1 MGPTDQVLPV
11 SAVVSFLREYVEA
24 SELLSDLW
32 ITGEV
37 SNYSQSQLGH
47 RYFTLRDAKAAIR
60 CVMFRDR
67 MPRGFQLQDGDR
79 IIAHGRITVYVQRGE
94 LQFDCDFARPEGVGA
109 LAAKLEELRLRLEA
123 EGLFDPA
130 RKRPLPRFPMRIGLV
145 TSPGGA
151 ALHDVQFVLRKRWPL
166 ATLVFAPAMVQGEL
180 APGQVVAALRRLAAE
195 PDLDVILVVRGGGA
209 SEDLHA
215 FNDERVARAIY
226 ASPYPVVTG
235 VGHETDVT
243 IADLVAD
250 VRAATPSAAAE
261 RATPDIV
268 AVRRNLEVLDRA
280 MASAVRQTAAGLAA
294 DVEAAAARLR
304 RSAPRVAELQGA
316 VRELAQGMEGCI
328 ERQLQ
333 RERGRF
339 ETMAARLAA
348 LDPMATLRRGFAIVQ
363 REGGRQPVVSS
374 VRGVRAGD
382 RLRVA
387 VSDGAFWTEVR

>member
-79 IIAHGRITVYVQRGE
+79 IIAHGRVTVYIQRGE

-166 ATLVFAPAMVQGEL
+166 ATLVFAPAMVQGDL

-261 RATPDIV
+261 RATPDIG
-268 AVRRNLEVLDRA
+268 AVRRSLEVLDRA
-280 MASAVRQTAAGLAA
+280 MASAVRQTVAELAA
-294 DVEAAAARLR
+294 DVEAAVGRLR
-304 RSAPRVAELQGA
+304 RSAPRVAELEAA
-316 VRELAQGMEGCI
+316 VREIAQGMDGCV

-333 RERGRF
+333 RERARF

>member
-67 MPRGFQLQDGDR
+67 MPRGSQLQDGDR

-226 ASPYPVVTG
+226 GSPYPVVTG

-280 MASAVRQTAAGLAA
+280 MDSAVRQTAAGLAA

-304 RSAPRVAELQGA
+304 RSAPRVADLQGA

-387 VSDGAFWTEVR
+387 VSDGAFWTEVG

>member
-1 MGPTDQVLPV
+1 MVQYDHVLPV
-11 SAVVSFLREYVEA
+11 SALVSFLREYLEA
-24 SELLSDLW
+24 SELLSDVW
-32 ITGEV
+32 VTGEV
-37 SNYSQSQLGH
+37 SNFSRSQLGH
-47 RYFTLRDAKAAIR
+47 RYFTLRDAKASIR

-67 MPRGFQLQDGDR
+67 MPGFQLNDGER
-79 IIAHGRITVYVQRGE
+79 IVAHGRVTVYVQRGE
-94 LQFDCDFARPEGVGA
+94 VQFDCDFARPEGVGV

-123 EGLFDPA
+123 EGLFDVA

-166 ATLVFAPAMVQGEL
+166 ATLLFAPALVQGEL
-180 APGQVVAALRRLAAE
+180 AAGQIVAALRNLARE
-195 PDLDVILVVRGGGA
+195 PDLDLILMTRGGGA

-226 ASPYPVVTG
+226 AAPVPVVTG

-268 AVRRNLEVLDRA
+268 AVERALRMLDGA
-280 MASAVRQTAAGLAA
+280 MASAVRQTVAGLVA
-294 DVEAAAARLR
+294 DVEAAAGRLR
-304 RSAPRVAELQGA
+304 RNAPRVGDYRAA
-316 VRELAQGMEGCI
+316 VYALASEMEDAV
-328 ERQLQ
+328 ERQCGQ
-333 RERGRF
+333 ERARF
-339 ETMAARLAA
+339 EALAARFGA

-363 REGGRQPVVSS
+363 KEGGRQPVVSS
-374 VRGVRAGD
+374 VRAVRGGD

-387 VSDGAFWTEVR
+387 VADGAFWTEVR

>member
-1 MGPTDQVLPV
+1 MGATDQVLPV

-79 IIAHGRITVYVQRGE
+79 IIAHGRVTVYIQRGE

-166 ATLVFAPAMVQGEL
+166 ATLVFAPAMVQGDL

-261 RATPDIV
+261 RATPDIG
-268 AVRRNLEVLDRA
+268 AVRRSLEVLDRA
-280 MASAVRQTAAGLAA
+280 MASAVRQTVAELAS
-294 DVEAAAARLR
+294 DVEAAVGRLR
-304 RSAPRVAELQGA
+304 RSAPRVAELEAA
-316 VRELAQGMEGCI
+316 VRELAQGMDGCV

-333 RERGRF
+333 RERARF

-363 REGGRQPVVSS
+363 REGGRQPVVAS